1 MANLFFRSLLRLS
14 LTGALAGGLS
24 WLGFSSRAL
33 ALTTDQIVTKL
44 NQIPV
49 FMVHDAQGEQL
60 KAISESDQKVQA
72 PVVFLDGPTAAEVV
86 QRLQSQ
92 GQQAK
97 IDVVDLGTI
106 YQQSAADGTAGPLL
120 YFPINT
126 ELTTAEK
133 LQPGF
138 KGVPLFIPRR
148 GQTDSYLPFV
158 QGNQVSLPMFFSRD
172 DLQTYL
178 DWVFKDNPNGA
189 KEIVVEVR
197 SLEWLL
203 GAMAAAKDTTMN
215 NQLQQI
221 RLFPST
227 KVLDFLNTIQTQQQ
241 SQPQA
246 PASAQPQ
253 NRSQPRPAAQPR
265 P

>member
-1 MANLFFRSLLRLS
+1 MANLFFRSPLS
-14 LTGALAGGLS
+14 LSLMGALVSGLS
-24 WLGFSSRAL
+24 WLGVCPRAL
-33 ALTTDQIVTKL
+33 ALTTDQIVAKL

-49 FMVHDAQGEQL
+49 FMVHDAKGEQL
-60 KAISESDQKVQA
+60 KAVSETDQKVQA
-72 PVVFLDGPTAAEVV
+72 PVVFLDGPTAAQVV

-97 IDVVDLGTI
+97 IDVVDLGSI
-106 YQQSAADGTAGPLL
+106 YKQSAADGTAGPLL

-148 GQTDSYLPFV
+148 GQSDSYLPFV
-158 QGNQVSLPMFFSRD
+158 QDNQVSLPMFFSRD

-178 DWVFKDNPNGA
+178 NWVFKDNPNGA

-227 KVLDFLNTIQTQQQ
+227 QVLDFLNTIQTQQQ
-241 SQPQA
+241 SKPQA
-246 PASAQPQ
+246 PASAPAQ
-253 NRSQPRPAAQPR
+253 NRAQPGPAPQPRP
-265 P
+265 